1 MAKLV
6 SKVYGDA
13 LFSLALEENKLDA
26 IWDEV
31 KAIREALKGNE
42 DFLKVLCHPDMS
54 QEKKWN
60 VITEVFKEALSEES
74 MGFLNVMIRKGRIGE
89 LPSVLEYFDQ
99 TAKEYNKIGV
109 VEVTTPIPLTD
120 AQKEQ
125 VENKILEVTEYETL
139 EMDYQL
145 KKELLGGMVIRIG
158 DHVLD
163 NSIKTKLDL
172 MTRQLMNVKLSKES

>member
-1 MAKLV
+1 M
-6 SKVYGDA
+6 
-13 LFSLALEENKLDA
+13 
-26 IWDEV
+26 
-31 KAIREALKGNE
+31 
-42 DFLKVLCHPDMS
+42 
-54 QEKKWN
+54 
-60 VITEVFKEALSEES
+60 
-74 MGFLNVMIRKGRIGE
+74 NVMSRKGRIGE
-89 LPSVLEYFDQ
+89 LPSVLDYFDQ
-99 TAKEYNKIGV
+99 KAKEYNKIGV